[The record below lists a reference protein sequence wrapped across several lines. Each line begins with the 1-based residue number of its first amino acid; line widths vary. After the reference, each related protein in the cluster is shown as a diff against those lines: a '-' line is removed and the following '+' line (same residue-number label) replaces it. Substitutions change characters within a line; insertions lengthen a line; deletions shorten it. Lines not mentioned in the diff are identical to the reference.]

1 MYVNSMYICIDDVII
16 ATLPNL
22 YLQLKS
28 LGVSATAVT
37 RLLPLLQM

>member
-1 MYVNSMYICIDDVII
+1 MWLIVLMLWYVVL
-16 ATLPNL
+16 ATLPDL

-37 RLLPLLQM
+37 RLLPLLQL

>member
-1 MYVNSMYICIDDVII
+1 MLWYVVL
-16 ATLPNL
+16 ATLPDL

-37 RLLPLLQM
+37 RLLPLLQL